1 MNSDKLIDYQRKMV
15 KDNPVF
21 PVRVEDYDK
30 LNEFVISVKGLEQL
44 HELKRLT
51 LMGNAT
57 LEDKVLLERLLEVH
71 ASTNPSKER
80 QRDWKQHIDLYFND
94 LMKSRYSPDLIYE
107 GLLIK
112 NEKFNPK
119 YREYW
124 NIWTQTIVSKIYA
137 LQRDER
143 N

>member
-1 MNSDKLIDYQRKMV
+1 MI

-30 LNEFVISVKGLEQL
+30 LNEFVISVKGLEQITI
-44 HELKRLT
+44 LKRQLT
-51 LMGNAT
+51 MGTAT
-57 LEDKVLLERLLEVH
+57 LEEKTILEHLLEIY
-71 ASTNPSKER
+71 ATTNPSKEKL
-80 QRDWKQHIDLYFND
+80 RDWKKHVDFMFND
-94 LMKSRYSPDLIYE
+94 LMKTHYLPDLVNE
-107 GLLIK
+107 GLAVK
-112 NEKFNPK
+112 NEKFDPK

-137 LQRDER
+137 LQREER